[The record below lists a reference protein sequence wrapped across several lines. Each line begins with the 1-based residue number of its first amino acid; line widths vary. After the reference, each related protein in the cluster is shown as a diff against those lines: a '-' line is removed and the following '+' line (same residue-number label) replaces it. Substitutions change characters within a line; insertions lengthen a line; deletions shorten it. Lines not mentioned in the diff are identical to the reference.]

1 MPIGEA
7 ASDAAAES
15 DAAEVVLRKRTQFG
29 VRINIYIYLC
39 SGSPLGYTRNPM
51 SRVNPN
57 IYINR

>member
-29 VRINIYIYLC
+29 VRINIYL
-39 SGSPLGYTRNPM
+39 SMFGFTF
-51 SRVNPN
+51 RVHP
-57 IYINR
+57 